1 MADWN
6 ALAPRSS
13 NAMMWGNGSNNYPSP
28 NGIFDRPGFDW
39 NAPPVDIPFDQR
51 GGGPSG
57 QSGSPYT
64 LSSGGYFGGEQMPAA
79 PYGPQGQN
87 PTWGYNSTQSAQP
100 PAPAMSTAPAA
111 STGAYESA
119 TPAFLSSAYSDN
131 NSAMQMPYQSRPKP
145 SFGYS
150 SYNSPAPNRSSMFG
164 NFGLTDNMSPLQ
176 RMYTMYGN
184 YRSQY

>member
-1 MADWN
+1 
-6 ALAPRSS
+6 
-13 NAMMWGNGSNNYPSP
+13 MMWGNGSNSYPSS
-28 NGIFDRPGFDW
+28 GGFFGRPEIDY
-39 NAPPVDIPFDQR
+39 NATPVDIPFEQR
-51 GGGPSG
+51 GGGPAG
-57 QSGSPYT
+57 QGGSPYT
-64 LSSGGYFGGEQMPAA
+64 LSSGGYFGGEQTPAA

-87 PTWGYNSTQSAQP
+87 PTWGYNSTSPMQQP
-100 PAPAMSTAPAA
+100 ALAMSSAPAA

-119 TPAFLSSAYSDN
+119 TPAFLSSAYSN
-131 NSAMQMPYQSRPKP
+131 NNPAMQTPYQSRAKP

-150 SYNSPAPNRSSMFG
+150 SYNLPAPNRSSMFG